1 MKIFS
6 ITATLNYPKEEF
18 KMDRKQILEN
28 TREELVKNL
37 QEIEETLEQVDFN
50 LAEIEKE
57 EDAA

>member
-1 MKIFS
+1 
-6 ITATLNYPKEEF
+6 
-18 KMDRKQILEN
+18 MDRKQILEN

-37 QEIEETLEQVDFN
+37 QEIEEALEQVDFN

>member
-1 MKIFS
+1 
-6 ITATLNYPKEEF
+6 
-18 KMDRKQILEN
+18 MDRKQILEN